1 MSTEAPAWQDPAE
14 ETPDPSIARA
24 ERRLRLLEELSEI
37 GMELARA
44 LKPGAQADKTAADK
58 AHGKDPAA
66 AFAPLSRAIRLTLA
80 LEAKT
85 CEALRDLKAGVVRAR
100 EEEHVKAVARAT
112 AADDEATYASWTKVW
127 DAVTTVAR
135 AEIEDGEAYEDLLE
149 ALDERLEEDEAYEDY
164 DERPLR
170 ETVERLC
177 KDLGLDPDWSR
188 WDGEGWEAGYAPIR
202 PRCSPFNQPSPH
214 TVLREP
220 DRPSAETPAPYQSFH
235 ALE

>member
-1 MSTEAPAWQDPAE
+1 MSNPAPDESAPTEDV
-14 ETPDPSIARA
+14 PDPSIASA
-24 ERRLRLLEELSEI
+24 ERRLRLLQELSEI
-37 GMELARA
+37 GMELARG
-44 LKPGAQADKTAADK
+44 LKLRAEADEAAS
-58 AHGKDPAA
+58 GKDPAA
-66 AFAPLSRAIRLTLA
+66 AFAPLSRGIRLTLA
-80 LEAKT
+80 LEART
-85 CEALRDLKAGVVRAR
+85 CQELSDLKAGVVRVR
-100 EEEHVKAVARAT
+100 EEERAKAAKRAEAAEYDAARARELKVWKCVAAVA
-112 AADDEATYASWTKVW
+112 D
-127 DAVTTVAR
+127 
-135 AEIEDGEAYEDLLE
+135 AEIDDGEAYGDLFE
-149 ALDERLEEDEAYEDY
+149 ALDERLTDDEAYEDY
-164 DERPLR
+164 DELPLR